1 MYKNQ
6 LTLEQ
11 QFQLL
16 NKAHI
21 EILDPVPTDQN
32 LDDLPILNNE
42 ERMALISMPESQYNL
57 FINAYGNYLT
67 LCYGL
72 TDPVAKNMFEKLMI
86 YLTLKK

>member
-1 MYKNQ
+1 MYRNQ

-16 NKAHI
+16 NKAQI
-21 EILDPVPTDQN
+21 QILDPVPIDQN
-32 LDDLPILNNE
+32 LDDLPIIEGE
-42 ERMALISMPESQYNL
+42 ERMALISMPESQFNL

-72 TDPVAKNMFEKLMI
+72 NDPVAKDMFEKLMI